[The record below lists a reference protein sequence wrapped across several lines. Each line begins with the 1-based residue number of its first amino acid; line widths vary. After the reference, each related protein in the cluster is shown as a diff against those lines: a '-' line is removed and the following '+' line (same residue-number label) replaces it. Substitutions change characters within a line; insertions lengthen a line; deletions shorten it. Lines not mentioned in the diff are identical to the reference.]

1 MENKDTILIRKM
13 LELVEST
20 NKKVSTLNE
29 NTLTT
34 EESQVDEQGV
44 VDVAK
49 SGAETIGNIFKN
61 ERGLF
66 NNTLKQE
73 LPFLQ
78 RYKSVDELIQALE
91 SGTLSTQESFSL
103 IKQVG
108 KSSPEIALKLRG
120 LISDSPTIKQVAQ
133 KVYPK
138 GLQGPA
144 NQQNLK
150 LAQETLMKTYNM
162 SAQEAEAVLKNAVQK
177 GAGDVKAASAFKG
190 VKGGDP
196 AMRAKALGTTP
207 EVAQF
212 IAQDTK
218 PVEEIG
224 KFKSVGSAEPAAVSA
239 FEKAGIT
246 IGKYSASVLDKLKK
260 IKGKLNAKQLALY
273 GLAGVGLYELL
284 KGSFTGNDDVLPD
297 CVGQLPDAN
306 VTTSKTGDVVI
317 TSKTPIDDV
326 SKSDIAAGA
335 NLAFYPK
342 RVFTIGKN
350 GVINRGSYSCSGGKV
365 VAEQVSAPA
374 QAYNNNIK
382 VTWDKKDGAPTPTPN
397 PSKSQYHDCSK
408 KDVNKENLEFGCKSE
423 QIKEIQV
430 CLGME
435 AKYQTGNFGPLTKKA
450 IADAGYDASQGI
462 TATIYNTVKQK
473 CSGKTAD
480 DTTDNVRAPKLNPE
494 IIKTPRPSLP
504 GLGDLNTA
512 LLSKIN
518 AGINQDIQPANTGL
532 TDRQKEILN
541 GVVDRGFD
549 VIYKGGTL
557 TPEEQSWLANYYG
570 GQVDKVKNNK
580 DYGQKVR
587 IQPNQQNDQNG

>member
-13 LELVEST
+13 LTLVESA

-29 NTLTT
+29 NIEAT
-34 EESQVDEQGV
+34 EETQVDEQGV
-44 VDVAK
+44 VDAAK
-49 SGAETIGNIFKN
+49 AGAETIGNIFKN

-78 RYKSVDELIQALE
+78 RYKSVDELIQGLE
-91 SGTLSTQESFSL
+91 SGALSTQESFSL

-108 KSSPEIALKLRG
+108 KSSPEIAAKLRG

-162 SAQEAEAVLKNAVQK
+162 SAQEAEAVLKNAIQK

-207 EVAQF
+207 EVAKF
-212 IAQDTK
+212 VAQDTK

-224 KFKSVGSAEPAAVSA
+224 KLKEVSKAEPAAASA
-239 FEKAGIT
+239 FEKAGVA

-273 GLAGVGLYELL
+273 GLAGFGIYELL
-284 KGSFTGNDDVLPD
+284 KGSFNGNDEVLPD

-326 SKSDIAAGA
+326 SKADIAAGA

-350 GVINRGSYSCSGGKV
+350 GVMNRGSYSCSGGKV
-365 VAEQVSAPA
+365 VAEQTAPTA
-374 QAYNNNIK
+374 NAYNNNIK
-382 VTWDKKDGAPTPTPN
+382 VTWDSKDKTPKPN
-397 PSKSQYHDCSK
+397 PGQSRYHDCSK
-408 KDVNKENLEFGCKSE
+408 KDVNKENLEFGCKSD

-480 DTTDNVRAPKLNPE
+480 DTTDNVRAPRLNPE
-494 IIKTPRPSLP
+494 IIKSPRPSLP

-518 AGINQDIQPANTGL
+518 TSINQDIQPSNTGL
-532 TDRQKEILN
+532 TDRQKQILN
-541 GVVDRGFD
+541 GVIDRGFD
-549 VIYKGGTL
+549 VVYKGGTL
-557 TPEEQSWLANYYG
+557 TPEEQTWLSGYYG